1 MYKLNISYQDFN
13 GNDRR
18 DSFFFNYTEAEVLE
32 LDFQEKDGIEGYIN
46 RIIKAEDGKSIIKFI
61 KEIILKAYG
70 EKTADGRGF
79 VKSKELSDSFASTNA
94 FSKLLLSLA
103 TDAKAAASFI
113 NGCTS
118 KSLVVKDLEENESDT
133 PDA

>member
-13 GNDRR
+13 GNDRK

-94 FSKLLLSLA
+94 F
-103 TDAKAAASFI
+103 
-113 NGCTS
+113 
-118 KSLVVKDLEENESDT
+118 
-133 PDA
+133 

>member
-1 MYKLNISYQDFN
+1 MS
-13 GNDRR
+13 
-18 DSFFFNYTEAEVLE
+18 SV
-32 LDFQEKDGIEGYIN
+32 
-46 RIIKAEDGKSIIKFI
+46 
-61 KEIILKAYG
+61 
-70 EKTADGRGF
+70 
-79 VKSKELSDSFASTNA
+79 FASTNA

>member
-1 MYKLNISYQDFN
+1 MVKKQL
-13 GNDRR
+13 
-18 DSFFFNYTEAEVLE
+18 TEEV
-32 LDFQEKDGIEGYIN
+32 
-46 RIIKAEDGKSIIKFI
+46 
-61 KEIILKAYG
+61 
-70 EKTADGRGF
+70 F

>member
-13 GNDRR
+13 GNDRK

-113 NGCTS
+113 M
-118 KSLVVKDLEENESDT
+118 VVHLK
-133 PDA
+133 A